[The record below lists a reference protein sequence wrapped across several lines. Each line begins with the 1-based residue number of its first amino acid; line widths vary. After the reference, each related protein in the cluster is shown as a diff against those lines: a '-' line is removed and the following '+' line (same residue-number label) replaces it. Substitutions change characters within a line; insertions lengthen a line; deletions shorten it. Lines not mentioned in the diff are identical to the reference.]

1 MVLGTR
7 ICVVRWNI
15 PQKHSLQMLRQVLP
29 QEDLCRS
36 LTRLCFH
43 PGAFQLPRVIVYNV
57 QEMIRQLLFYESLL
71 LVMQADYRLAKAV
84 LLLQRF
90 P

>member
-1 MVLGTR
+1 
-7 ICVVRWNI
+7 
-15 PQKHSLQMLRQVLP
+15 MLRQVLP
-29 QEDLCRS
+29 QEDLFRS

-57 QEMIRQLLFYESLL
+57 QEMIRQLLFYESLRV
-71 LVMQADYRLAKAV
+71 VMQLDDRLEKAI

-90 P
+90 PKSFENRARNMNVILLAG

>member
-43 PGAFQLPRVIVYNV
+43 PGAFQLPRVIVCNV

>member
-1 MVLGTR
+1 
-7 ICVVRWNI
+7 
-15 PQKHSLQMLRQVLP
+15 MLRQVPP

-43 PGAFQLPRVIVYNV
+43 PGALQLPRVIVYNV

-71 LVMQADYRLAKAV
+71 LVMQAVDRLAKAV